1 MENFTQGLLAS
12 NSANLGIL
20 VRYTTKDM
28 TGIKEEVQQQTRR
41 AGIEDFSVLPILLVK
56 KETQTNGRVI
66 FILCN
71 SLLVELCTNA
81 QCRSQ
86 KATSAYNH
94 EGLEYLH

>member
-1 MENFTQGLLAS
+1 
-12 NSANLGIL
+12 
-20 VRYTTKDM
+20 M
-28 TGIKEEVQQQTRR
+28 TGVKEEVQQQTNVPQDG
-41 AGIEDFSVLPILLVK
+41 AGIEDISELAK
-56 KETQTNGRVI
+56 KETQKNGRVI